1 MKLKYCLSNHQVS
14 TPYAGEKIILNFNK
28 GNYYSLDQVGA
39 FIWEL
44 LTQKSLSLDEM
55 LQEVQ
60 ENFDVENT
68 NYQEDILSLIQDLKN
83 EGLIMELALDS

>member
-1 MKLKYCLSNHQVS
+1 LSNHQVS

-83 EGLIMELALDS
+83 EGLIMEQGI